1 MPIQPRD
8 AATCVHNPM
17 NIQFDSSVLQPDPSR
32 RGPAL
37 DIMTAALKA
46 VDPFVAVQRL
56 MQVDGDRLHLQ
67 NREYDLNALDRIL
80 VLGAGKA
87 GGPMSQAVESGL
99 QGRIS
104 AGLVVV
110 KDDHEAPT
118 DTVELCAASHPV
130 PDARGVAAGRR
141 ILELARSATS
151 QDLVITLL
159 SGGGSALLVA
169 PAAGVS
175 LQDMQDMTQQ
185 LLAAGATINEINCLR
200 KHCSGIKGG
209 QLARAAYPAACIT
222 LALSDVIGS
231 PLDVIASGPTV
242 PDLSTWTDAWEIVV
256 RFKLEDTLPPA
267 IHKRLKAGLAGT
279 VPDTPKP
286 KDPAFASSHAVV
298 VADNRTAALAAREQ
312 AVELGFGTRVVTTYL
327 QGEAKEVAKVA
338 VGLAQE
344 TQAHANPVTPPACL
358 ILGGETTVA
367 LGSNPGRGGR
377 NQELALAAAIALQ
390 DIPGVV
396 VAALAT
402 DGTDGPTDSSGAIVD
417 STTVARGLEL
427 GLNPWQHLEG
437 HNAYPYLT
445 QVQDLLRTGP
455 TFTNVNDLLFLFIWD

>member
-1 MPIQPRD
+1 
-8 AATCVHNPM
+8 M
-17 NIQFDSSVLQPDPSR
+17 NIQFDSAVLQPDAQR
-32 RGPAL
+32 RRPAL
-37 DIMTAALKA
+37 DIMVAALEA
-46 VDPFVAVQRL
+46 VDPFAAVQRSI
-56 MQVDGDRLHLQ
+56 QVDRDRLRLP
-67 NREYDLNALDRIL
+67 NREYDLKAVDRIL

-87 GGPMSQAVESGL
+87 GGPMSQAVEACL
-99 QGRIS
+99 HDRIS

-110 KDDHEAPT
+110 KDDHEVST
-118 DTVELCAASHPV
+118 DIVEICAASHPV
-130 PDARGVAAGRR
+130 PDARGAEAGRR
-141 ILELARSATS
+141 ILELARSATR

-169 PAAGVS
+169 PAAGIA
-175 LQDMQDMTQQ
+175 LGDMQDMTQQ

-209 QLARAAYPAACIT
+209 QLARAAYPATGIT

-242 PDLSTWTDAWEIVV
+242 PDHSTWAEAWNIVV
-256 RFKLEDTLPPA
+256 RFKLEDRLPAA
-267 IHKRLKAGLAGT
+267 IRARLQAGLAGT

-286 KDPAFASSHAVV
+286 HDPAFDHTCAVV
-298 VADNRTAALAAREQ
+298 VADNRTAALTARAQ
-312 AVELGFGTRVVTTYL
+312 AEARGFDTRLVTTYL
-327 QGEAKEVAKVA
+327 QGEAREVAKVA

-344 TQAHANPVTPPACL
+344 VQAHANPVTPPACL
-358 ILGGETTVA
+358 VLGGETTVT
-367 LGSNPGRGGR
+367 LGAKPGQGGR

-396 VAALAT
+396 LAALAT
-402 DGTDGPTDSSGAIVD
+402 DGTDGPTDSAGAIVD
-417 STTVARGLEL
+417 ATTVARGRAQ
-427 GLNPWQHLEG
+427 GLNPRQHLEE

-455 TFTNVNDLLFLFIWD
+455 TFTNVNDLLLLFVWD

>member
-1 MPIQPRD
+1 
-8 AATCVHNPM
+8 M
-17 NIQFDSSVLQPDPSR
+17 NIQFDSSVLQPDPDR

-37 DIMTAALKA
+37 DILQAALAA
-46 VDPFVAVQRL
+46 VDPFAAVQQA
-56 MQVDGDRLHLQ
+56 MQVEGNRLRLQ
-67 NREYDLNALDRIL
+67 DREYDLNALERIL

-87 GGPMSQAVESGL
+87 GGPMAQAVEACL
-99 QGRIS
+99 QDRIG

-110 KDDHEAPT
+110 KEDHEVPT
-118 DTVELCAASHPV
+118 DIVEICAASHPV
-130 PDARGVAAGRR
+130 PDARGAAAGRR
-141 ILELARSATS
+141 LLELARSAT
-151 QDLVITLL
+151 QHDLVVTLL

-169 PAAGVS
+169 PAEGIS
-175 LQDMQDMTQQ
+175 LLDMQDMTRQ

-200 KHCSGIKGG
+200 KHCSNIKGG
-209 QLARAAYPAACIT
+209 QLARAAYPATCLT

-242 PDLSTWTDAWEIVV
+242 PDRSTWAEAWEIVV

-267 IHKRLKAGLAGT
+267 VHARLRAGLAGT
-279 VPDTPKP
+279 APETPKP
-286 KDPAFASSHAVV
+286 QDPAFDRSYATVL
-298 VADNRTAALAAREQ
+298 ADNRTAALAAQER
-312 AVELGFGTRVVTTYL
+312 AMDLGFGARIVTTYL

-344 TQAHANPVTPPACL
+344 AQAHANPVTPPACL
-358 ILGGETTVA
+358 VLGGETTVT

-377 NQELALAAAIALQ
+377 NQELALAAALALQ
-390 DIPGVV
+390 EIPGIV

-402 DGTDGPTDSSGAIVD
+402 DGTDGPTDSAGAIVD

-427 GLNPWQHLEG
+427 GLNPRRHLED
-437 HNAYPYLT
+437 HDAYPYLA

-455 TFTNVNDLLFLFIWD
+455 TFTNVNDLLCLFVWG